1 MAESPTRTFR
11 SGERINS
18 SSTTLMMLL
27 ALASPWVALGLTW
40 LVLVTGVMLPEDYK
54 DTVMLSLGAVLIRV
68 SGGIHM
74 FLIRREH
81 LSIWDGLWNWI
92 RIKGPAPELPN
103 PFTD

>member
-1 MAESPTRTFR
+1 
-11 SGERINS
+11 
-18 SSTTLMMLL
+18 MMLL

-54 DTVMLSLGAVLIRV
+54 DTVMLSLGAVLIRI

-81 LSIWDGLWNWI
+81 LSVWDGFAAWL
-92 RIKGPAPELPN
+92 KGRHPNLP
-103 PFTD
+103 DEA